1 MDPTNGNKQ
10 TERRRPPRFELVAGN
25 LCLDFLNTLD
35 DRFTNEP
42 KELLASYVDLARF
55 AEDTDI
61 LDTQRV
67 DRLMERSMVNVEAA
81 KKALA
86 EAIDMREAMFAV
98 VWAIVNKKPA
108 PKAALIKLNQYVQ
121 AAAQHSHLAE
131 VNGRFEWHFDD
142 TLYDFEAPLWP
153 IARAAA
159 ELLASDQ
166 LRYVRPCASRTCLWL
181 FLDESKNHRRRW
193 CDMTK
198 CGNRAKAQRFYQRQ
212 KQNP

>member
-1 MDPTNGNKQ
+1 MSVTDANKQ
-10 TERRRPPRFELVAGN
+10 SERRRPPGFELVGGN
-25 LCLDFLNTLD
+25 VCLDFLNTLD

-55 AEDTDI
+55 AEDTGI
-61 LDTQRV
+61 LDTLHA
-67 DRLMERSMVNVEAA
+67 DRLMERSITSVETAQR
-81 KKALA
+81 ALA
-86 EAIDMREAMFAV
+86 AAIDMREAMFAV

-121 AAAQHSHLAE
+121 AAAQHSQLVE
-131 VNGRFEWHFDD
+131 VNGRFEWRFDD

-198 CGNRAKAQRFYQRQ
+198 CGNRAKARRFYERQ